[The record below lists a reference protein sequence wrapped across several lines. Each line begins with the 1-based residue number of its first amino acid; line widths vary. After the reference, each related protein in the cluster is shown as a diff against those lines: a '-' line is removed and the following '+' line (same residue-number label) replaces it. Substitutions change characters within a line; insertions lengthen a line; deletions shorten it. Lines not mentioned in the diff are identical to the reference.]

1 MSRNPSPINTL
12 ANSLQKLP
20 FFGAPRPNSASE
32 AQLYLQ
38 RALHAADEERFDVA
52 LVFCGKALEVAP
64 TNIPARF
71 LAAQLYEHVL
81 RDVDRAVEAYRKV
94 IVLSGYETANPYVA
108 AAREALDALVMAST
122 ASTPPTAP

>member
-1 MSRNPSPINTL
+1 MSRSPNPINTL
-12 ANSLQKLP
+12 SNSLQRLH

-38 RALHAADEERFDVA
+38 RALHAAAEERFDVA
-52 LVFCGKALEVAP
+52 LVFCGKALDVSP

-71 LAAQLYEHVL
+71 LAGQVYEHVL

-94 IVLSGYETANPYVA
+94 IVLSGYETANLYVA

-122 ASTPPTAP
+122 APTAP